1 MHDALEIVYVRCAH
15 TAEQDSKVCTC
26 EVVHQYGFQRFYLH
40 LLLRLVVHIEDPA
53 PKATAS
59 ADFL

>member
-1 MHDALEIVYVRCAH
+1 MHDAFERVEVSCAD

-26 EVVHQYGFQRFYLH
+26 EVVHQYGFQRFHLH
-40 LLLRLVVHIEDPA
+40 LLLRFVVHIEDPV

>member
-1 MHDALEIVYVRCAH
+1 MHDAFEKVDVSCAH

-26 EVVHQYGFQRFYLH
+26 EVVHQYGFQRFHLH
-40 LLLRLVVHIEDPA
+40 LLLRLVVHIEDPV

-59 ADFL
+59 ADSL